1 MLSSSKEKSLKLVEK
16 YMASIYPDTQIVDL
30 NTRESIKSW
39 IKSSN
44 DGFVELDE
52 NLFEKLDKITH
63 SSWVEISENIW
74 ATSNHGKKSKIA
86 MLTKVSPTKAPCK
99 STLQETSSILNS
111 IASQK

>member
-1 MLSSSKEKSLKLVEK
+1 MSD
-16 YMASIYPDTQIVDL
+16 IYPDTQIVDL

-86 MLTKVSPTKAPCK
+86 MLTKVSPNK
-99 STLQETSSILNS
+99 SPL
-111 IASQK
+111 